1 MGAPCSDDD
10 VSDEEIGTTSGDL
23 FDTENV
29 IVCQYDKISRNRNK
43 WKFILKVS
51 TLICCVIIVFQ
62 F

>member
-1 MGAPCSDDD
+1 MPGIIVEDMGAPCSDDD

-51 TLICCVIIVFQ
+51 TL
-62 F
+62 